1 MISSLLILFFVL
13 ILTIFWLV
21 FGSKYFLGTLSPNGF
36 VTMLPSEMSYLLF
49 AIIIPVILIF
59 IIGLIAFEIISNKET
74 KKMLLEVMKNSK
86 KESGILQTLAETLL
100 EMRKLGFT
108 QQFFINLPFIFNDI
122 SLFLSKIISM
132 LQLESQV
139 VIDNAIS
146 KPQDSR
152 LSSVCRII
160 LSKRDNTPNFDARL
174 AKTLLQNEEIKGYV
188 VLFSEKYESLIKMV
202 KQYDKDQI
210 IFKMIEQGELGQVY
224 NILVNAK
231 NNSEQI

>member
-1 MISSLLILFFVL
+1 MLSSFLILFFVI
-13 ILTIFWLV
+13 ILTSFWIIFA
-21 FGSKYFLGTLSPNGF
+21 SRYFLGTLSPNAF

-49 AIIIPVILIF
+49 VIIVPVILIF
-59 IIGLIAFEIISNKET
+59 LIALVAYEIVSAKET
-74 KKMLLEVMKNSK
+74 KKMLIDVMKSAK
-86 KESGILQTLAETLL
+86 TESGILQTTAETLL

-122 SLFLSKIISM
+122 SLFVSKIISQ
-132 LQLESQV
+132 LQLESQI

-146 KPQDSR
+146 KPQDAR

-160 LSKRDNTPNFDARL
+160 LSKRDNTPNFDLRL
-174 AKTLLQNEEIKGYV
+174 SKMLLQNEELKGYV
-188 VLFSEKYESLIKMV
+188 ILFEEKYDSLIKMV

-210 IFKMIEQGELGQVY
+210 IYKMIEQGELGQVY

-231 NNSEQI
+231 NNSEQF